1 MTGAIRQSVLDVDP
15 NQPVQQLRS
24 METMILNS
32 LAPQRLAAR
41 LLGFF
46 AIVALLM
53 AALGLYGVISYSV
66 VQRTAEIGLR
76 MALGAQPRSVATLVI
91 GEGLRLAGIG
101 LVAGF
106 IISAVCGRFV
116 ESQLYGVKALDPLT
130 FLLTAT
136 VLLGTAFLASYIPA
150 RRAIKV
156 DPLEALRHE

>member
-1 MTGAIRQSVLDVDP
+1 
-15 NQPVQQLRS
+15 
-24 METMILNS
+24 MEEMILNS

-116 ESQLYGVKALDPLT
+116 ESQLYGVNALDPLT

-136 VLLGTAFLASYIPA
+136 VLLSTAFLASYIPA